1 MEALLVIQP
10 KKGESHADNFLLAL
24 LYNSLSKSWEEIL
37 LTLTRIH
44 RNKHFLMHHITRKL

>member
-37 LTLTRIH
+37 LTLARIH